1 MPALASFLQRLTKR
15 TPQPHP
21 PRDDW
26 SAAQDFTASL
36 TPKASA
42 APRKTQEQPNSAR
55 LAPQAAALAARL
67 PDLMLQANHLA
78 ATLQAGQHGQKRAG
92 SGESFWQYRQAQ
104 PGEPVHHI
112 DWRQSARTAHA
123 YVRET
128 EAQAPQTYL
137 LWCDLTP
144 SMQWRSAPN
153 LPEKGERAILLQL
166 ALAAYLLRNGEHVR
180 LLTPSGPA
188 TPPPAGT
195 PLERLALALVGM
207 AKTTTPPF
215 AALPPTSV
223 VPRHA
228 RLIIASDFLCDAPLL
243 HATLQH
249 LAGVPAQAHLVH
261 IADPAEY
268 LLPYKGHIT
277 FQGLEHEAPLDLPH
291 VQALQQAYKDQMSA
305 HTATLHTY
313 ASRYGHTLTHHTTQ
327 NAPLPTL
334 LALQDQMS
342 AHTHHNGGRV

>member
-1 MPALASFLQRLTKR
+1 MQRLTKR

-207 AKTTTPPF
+207 ANTTPARF
-215 AALPPTSV
+215 GGGAAGAPGQ
-223 VPRHA
+223 RA
-228 RLIIASDFLCDAPLL
+228 RKPALLTAMPSFL
-243 HATLQH
+243 
-249 LAGVPAQAHLVH
+249 V
-261 IADPAEY
+261 
-268 LLPYKGHIT
+268 IT
-277 FQGLEHEAPLDLPH
+277 
-291 VQALQQAYKDQMSA
+291 Y
-305 HTATLHTY
+305 
-313 ASRYGHTLTHHTTQ
+313 
-327 NAPLPTL
+327 
-334 LALQDQMS
+334 
-342 AHTHHNGGRV
+342 